1 MYSLT
6 IPFSNESI
14 ETIELV
20 DGEREEV
27 EQQLDQRRIA
37 MQEIRTLGRTAE
49 DGEIIIDAEND
60 KVIVD
65 NGSPTALEANDTL
78 KILVKSV
85 LHSVK
90 DIGFANENIVAMVIS
105 NSDKHCLLTEYHKF
119 YTSEEFNHIVSA
131 LVGIGNKLFQDG
143 TDNTPISNVISLQK
157 LSELANNNYT
167 TSEVDYDATHYLVDT
182 TVSEYLKGFTEIK
195 DILADMCF
203 NLAKLDGHVTVEN
216 NNDDSTPVNHFKSW
230 EETTITSLENKEV
243 NSAIR
248 LVLELNKY
256 FTTSIAKVYEVLT
269 SEIANF
275 GDEEVNELMD
285 SVRSQYNLL
294 CANSEFNLISERTQA
309 IESYTNSLMAIEAF
323 RDSKVGRIINF
334 LFRMVKIVVKTFISY
349 YSVAIRAII
358 GNILK
363 LVSTINAKI
372 ASININE
379 RKQEIKSSVD
389 KILFNENLDTPQ
401 FYVSVKNHG
410 IIGYNVLIK
419 GLSSRVTRIPEDEF
433 NIRTGRTVNIDE
445 LGNVT
450 AEFTEK
456 ELSDGTK
463 EASKSGIYFV
473 YGYVVPLRK
482 IKEVIVIQE
491 DIIGNLRDVIVDF
504 LRDGKDDKL
513 YIYAD
518 HIVTMLN
525 IISKSAIV
533 NLPRNLN
540 EDFRMI
546 YSRKKCDNYR
556 DILELLDKIYKL
568 LGVIMDTKIEIP
580 NVNSV
585 FYDEKNNLVELE
597 RIYKSLGV
605 SDAKIEREMKD
616 IEKVLDRIDD
626 GDETA
631 ERAKIAKI
639 YTNTVCTISQ
649 FVTLCI
655 SNSVKLACRLERYKR
670 YSDLINAK
678 LINSIYDDISSLNK

>member
-1 MYSLT
+1 MMYSLT
-6 IPFSNESI
+6 IPFSNE
-14 ETIELV
+14 TIDNIKLV
-20 DGEREEV
+20 EGEREEV

-37 MQEIRTLGRTAE
+37 MQEIRAIGRSAE
-49 DGEIIIDAEND
+49 NSEIIIDAEND

-65 NGSPTALEANDTL
+65 NAGPIAVEVNDTL
-78 KILVKSV
+78 KVLIKSV
-85 LHSVK
+85 LRNVK
-90 DIGFANENIVAMVIS
+90 DIGYANENIIAMAIS
-105 NSDKHCLLTEYHKF
+105 STNKHCLLTEYANF
-119 YTSEEFNHIVSA
+119 YKTDSFGTIITSLIE
-131 LVGIGNKLFQDG
+131 LGNTVFQN
-143 TDNTPISNVISLQK
+143 DNTLIHNVLSKQK
-157 LSELANNNYT
+157 LEDLSSGNY
-167 TSEVDYDATHYLVDT
+167 SKDKDSYDVSQYLIDT
-182 TVSEYLKGFTEIK
+182 PILEYLKNLNSIK
-195 DILADMCF
+195 YIITNMNISLSRFGNSDV
-203 NLAKLDGHVTVEN
+203 KEN
-216 NNDDSTPVNHFKSW
+216 GSEEVIPTDSFKDW
-230 EETTITSLENKEV
+230 ENTTITSLENKEV
-243 NSAIR
+243 ESFIR
-248 LVLELNKY
+248 LVLELNKK
-256 FTTSIAKVYEVLT
+256 FTTSIAMVYDTIVSET
-269 SEIANF
+269 SSY
-275 GDEEVNELMD
+275 GDEEISAAIDEI
-285 SVRSQYNLL
+285 RIQYNLL
-294 CANSEFNLISERTQA
+294 CANSEFNLVSERTQA
-309 IESYTNSLMAIEAF
+309 LESYTNSLMAIEAF
-323 RDSKVGRIINF
+323 RDSKVGRILNF
-334 LFRMVKIVVKTFISY
+334 LFRMVKIFVKSFISY
-349 YSVAIRAII
+349 YSVAIRTII

-363 LVSTINAKI
+363 LVSIINAKI

-410 IIGYNVLIK
+410 IIGYNVLIN

-463 EASKSGIYFV
+463 EASESGIYFV
-473 YGYVVPLRK
+473 YGYIVPLRK

-518 HIVTMLN
+518 RIVTML
-525 IISKSAIV
+525 ITISKSAIV

-540 EDFRMI
+540 DDFRMI

-556 DILELLDKIYKL
+556 DILELLDKMYKL
-568 LGVIMDTKIEIP
+568 IDAIMGTKIEVP

-597 RIYKSLGV
+597 RIYKLFGV

-626 GDETA
+626 GDGIA
-631 ERAKIAKI
+631 ERARIAKI
-639 YTNTVCTISQ
+639 YTNTACTILK
-649 FVTLCI
+649 FVSICI

-678 LINSIYDDISSLNK
+678 LINSIYNDISSLNK